1 MEIMTTMVER
11 QEPRNSRIIKAV
23 SAAAITPS
31 RTTLATADLTNT
43 DWSNSSLILRPGG
56 AAARATCSTERTP
69 LTTSRVE
76 ALPFLMTLSRTAR
89 SPFSRTMFCCTAEPS
104 RTWPMSLMKTV
115 APLVNLTG
123 ILLSSSI
130 EPGVA
135 LVRTVYCVLAI
146 FTWPDGRVR
155 FCALTAFTTSSGVSP
170 RASNL
175 FGSISTM
182 IWRYLPPAGVGKV
195 TPGTGANC
203 WRRR

>member
-1 MEIMTTMVER
+1 MVER
-11 QEPRNSRIIKAV
+11 QEPRNSRIINAV
-23 SAAAITPS
+23 SAAAIAPS

-104 RTWPMSLMKTV
+104 RTWPMSLMNTV

-123 ILLSSSI
+123 NIVELVDRARRCVGAH
-130 EPGVA
+130 GVLRVGDLHLA
-135 LVRTVYCVLAI
+135 RRQGQVLRI
-146 FTWPDGRVR
+146 DRVHH
-155 FCALTAFTTSSGVSP
+155 VE
-170 RASNL
+170 RASARGRATL